1 MNDKQLSDLYFTATS
16 RVVDVAQNLYERL
29 HTQKGFPET
38 DEELVRKMI
47 TETIKEIRSELDL
60 IKTAVAEINEPYTR

>member
-1 MNDKQLSDLYFTATS
+1 MNEQQLSDLYFTATS

-60 IKTAVAEINEPYTR
+60 IKTAVAEINEHYTR

>member
-1 MNDKQLSDLYFTATS
+1 MNEKQLSDLYFTATS

>member
-1 MNDKQLSDLYFTATS
+1 MNEQQLSDLYFTATS
-16 RVVDVAQNLYERL
+16 RVVDVAQSLYERL

-60 IKTAVAEINEPYTR
+60 IKTAVAEINESYTR